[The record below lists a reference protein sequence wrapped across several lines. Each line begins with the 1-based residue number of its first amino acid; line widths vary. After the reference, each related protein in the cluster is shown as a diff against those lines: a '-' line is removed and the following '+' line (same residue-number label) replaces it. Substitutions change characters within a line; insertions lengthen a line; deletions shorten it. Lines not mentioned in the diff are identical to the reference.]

1 MGVTITVDLANS
13 TPSDIA
19 RAAKFMLEFAGYQA
33 PSVAQNA
40 SNAAGAAR
48 DSWVGSQQF
57 PEATGGVVGAIVGGG
72 PRGSLG
78 EEVHPEPAEA
88 FAPGTPE
95 AALAAAV
102 AAPPVPAVAPAPA
115 ATLPPPPPG
124 IEVDAQ
130 GVPWDARIHAG
141 SRAKIGDGTWRQK
154 RNLDPEV
161 YKQVMDELRHTM
173 GVERRAPQPPA
184 PPAPQQVFAPHPPVP
199 PVPAA
204 VPMPPADSDDNGP
217 VDATPAAPVVPPA
230 PFVASATPPAP
241 PISSTPPV
249 PVSAGA
255 ATGASPGSVAGKAPT
270 FPELVKRITAAFNA
284 KTMTQADVS
293 RAVQKVGLTALPML
307 AARPDLVGDVATE
320 LGIAL

>member
-19 RAAKFMLEFAGYQA
+19 KAAKFMLEFAGYQD
-33 PSVAQNA
+33 PSVAQSA
-40 SNAAGAAR
+40 SN
-48 DSWVGSQQF
+48 VV
-57 PEATGGVVGAIVGGG
+57 ATDAHQRTERAMVSGESLLH
-72 PRGSLG
+72 PMGSLG
-78 EEVHPEPAEA
+78 EEVHPDPVKA

-95 AALAAAV
+95 AALQQAV
-102 AAPPVPAVAPAPA
+102 ATPPAPAPA

-130 GVPWDARIHAG
+130 GVPWDTRIHSG
-141 SRAKIGDGTWRQK
+141 SRAKIADGTWRQK

-161 YKQVMDELRHTM
+161 FKAVMDELRQTM

-184 PPAPQQVFAPHPPVP
+184 PPAPQEVFAPHPPVP

-204 VPMPPADSDDNGP
+204 VPMPPVDSDDNGP
-217 VDATPAAPVVPPA
+217 VAAPATPVVPPA

-249 PVSAGA
+249 PASAGA
-255 ATGASPGSVAGKAPT
+255 APGASPGNAVT
-270 FPELVKRITAAFNA
+270 FPELMKRITAGFQA
-284 KTMTQADVS
+284 KTITQADIQ
-293 RAVQKVGLTALPML
+293 RAVQAVKLPALPML
-307 AARPDLVGDVATE
+307 AARPDLVAAVATE